1 MTVHIVESSPT
12 PDQVRAVTE
21 IISRA
26 TEIDGTAPISEQ
38 AVRAI
43 SVGDGSRHLL
53 ALDGDDVVGYA
64 NVVAAQSDS
73 EDAVDMA
80 EGVVDPEH
88 RGRGV
93 GTALVDA
100 AVTGSGRI
108 WAHGQLPAA
117 VRVAEKLTL
126 TSVRELLQMRR
137 PTTETLP
144 ELVVPDGISLRTYRE
159 SDDAEILRV
168 NNAAFA
174 WHPEQGG
181 WTQDDIDQRR
191 SEPWF
196 DPAGLFVATPA
207 DEPNHV
213 LGFHWTKVH
222 APEGADPQLGEVYVV
237 GIDPAAQ
244 GRGLGRLLTLAGL
257 HYLES
262 KGPAVLLYVESDN
275 SAAVHTYD
283 RLGFTRFHVDVAYA
297 RA

>member
-1 MTVHIVESSPT
+1 VQIVEVPPT
-12 PDQVRAVTE
+12 PEQVRRITE

-26 TEIDGTAPISEQ
+26 VDLDGMAPISEQ

-53 ALDGDDVVGYA
+53 ALDGDEVVGYA
-64 NVVAAQSDS
+64 NVVPAQAGSA
-73 EDAVDMA
+73 DATDMA
-80 EGVVDPEH
+80 EGVVDPDR

-117 VRVAEKLTL
+117 VRVAEKLNL
-126 TSVRELLQMRR
+126 KSVRELLQMRR
-137 PTTETLP
+137 PTSDPLP
-144 ELVVPDGISLRTYRE
+144 DLVVPDGITLRTYRE

-181 WTQDDIDQRR
+181 WTQNEIDQRR
-191 SEPWF
+191 EEAWF
-196 DPAGLFVATPA
+196 DPEGLFVATPS
-207 DEPNHV
+207 DEPDRI

-237 GIDPAAQ
+237 GIDPSAQ
-244 GRGLGRLLTLAGL
+244 GRGLGRVLTLAGL
-257 HYLES
+257 MYLED

-275 SAAVHTYD
+275 TAAVHTYD